1 MYETVVCPKHQ
12 VWKLVHLSRKDPLQD
27 VSELVDMLP
36 NTVTVR
42 ASSIGKDAQIFIK
55 LPNSIAEVELTP
67 DKCILIN
74 DLGETKVVSYEFAM
88 CTYVNT
94 QEDMIWAEVER
105 EFTILEEIAQR
116 CPCPYCNAMEL
127 KPIDKTDLKGHYNLL
142 KCKSC
147 KHIVTQLECR
157 NIEERVNKEIARR
170 SRELNQK
177 DERMISKEMNNNG

>member
-105 EFTILEEIAQR
+105 EFTILKEIAQR

-127 KPIDKTDLKGHYNLL
+127 EPIDKTDLKGHYNLL

>member
-55 LPNSIAEVELTP
+55 LPNSIAEVELTS